1 MSKMIWE
8 FKVLIIFFILDIFF
22 NIFGYTTG
30 FSIGGLI
37 YMIIN
42 YKDIKRRI
50 KNE

>member
-8 FKVLIIFFILDIFF
+8 FKVLIIFFILDVFL
-22 NIFGYTTG
+22 NILGYTTG